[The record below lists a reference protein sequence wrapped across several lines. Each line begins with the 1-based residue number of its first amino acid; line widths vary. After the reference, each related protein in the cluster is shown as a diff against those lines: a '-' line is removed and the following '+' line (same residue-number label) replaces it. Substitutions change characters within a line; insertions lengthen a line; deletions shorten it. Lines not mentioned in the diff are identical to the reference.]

1 MNKKNI
7 NDYINTELNKFKFNR
22 TSLGYKYLKIAISN
36 GIQDELLIE
45 DLNNR
50 LYKKMENEL
59 KVEKKKIKW
68 NIEKS
73 IEFMYINTNMEYIM
87 NYFYIEEKEKV
98 TPKMFITTI
107 VENYLFMIE

>member
-22 TSLGYKYLKIAISN
+22 TRLGYKYLKIAISN
-36 GIQDELLIE
+36 GIKYELLIE

-107 VENYLFMIE
+107 VENYLK

>member
-1 MNKKNI
+1 M
-7 NDYINTELNKFKFNR
+7 
-22 TSLGYKYLKIAISN
+22 
-36 GIQDELLIE
+36 IE

-107 VENYLFMIE
+107 VENYLK

>member
-1 MNKKNI
+1 M
-7 NDYINTELNKFKFNR
+7 
-22 TSLGYKYLKIAISN
+22 
-36 GIQDELLIE
+36 
-45 DLNNR
+45 
-50 LYKKMENEL
+50 
-59 KVEKKKIKW
+59 EKKKIKW

-107 VENYLFMIE
+107 VENYLK

>member
-1 MNKKNI
+1 MRKSGKIRLNSDNKYVLI
-7 NDYINTELNKFKFNR
+7 DHLNRNKQNYFV
-22 TSLGYKYLKIAISN
+22 T
-36 GIQDELLIE
+36 
-45 DLNNR
+45 
-50 LYKKMENEL
+50 YKKMENEL

-107 VENYLFMIE
+107 VENYLK